1 MTQKA
6 WNNAATI
13 KNCLWQVYKK
23 LYQTSA
29 EIKIGLNGTEEHLDF
44 KYLIS
49 VAGKAKLLQWYW
61 RILNI

>member
-13 KNCLWQVYKK
+13 KNCLWQVYKNK
-23 LYQTSA
+23 IVTSA

-44 KYLIS
+44 KYLIKC
-49 VAGKAKLLQWYW
+49 GWEKLNYFSDTGWY
-61 RILNI
+61 